1 MCSQDRNGKLFLSF
15 DPGISK
21 DALKKISGEVRSWH
35 LHTRSDLSFTD
46 LARRINPVVAGW
58 INYYGRS
65 RPSELTR
72 FWKRINAYLVRWIR
86 QKYERL
92 APLRKALAKLRE
104 IAQRYPR
111 MFTHSASRRT
121 DTTPQVIRSTGGH
134 SHAGPGGQRSSCR
147 TAKNITGKRQGP
159 RGLHLGVRGR
169 PHTMHHKPA
178 TGIGPGQ
185 K

>member
-1 MCSQDRNGKLFLSF
+1 MSF

-46 LARRINPVVAGW
+46 LARRINPVVAGP
-58 INYYGRS
+58 INYYGRF

-92 APLRKALAKLRE
+92 APLRAR
-104 IAQRYPR
+104 R
-111 MFTHSASRRT
+111 AS
-121 DTTPQVIRSTGGH
+121 PAEGC
-134 SHAGPGGQRSSCR
+134 GPGGGPPPRGQLGGVPVQ
-147 TAKNITGKRQGP
+147 ALHLVHRQGP
-159 RGLHLGVRGR
+159 PPLGAARRPGR
-169 PHTMHHKPA
+169 FP
-178 TGIGPGQ
+178 
-185 K
+185 